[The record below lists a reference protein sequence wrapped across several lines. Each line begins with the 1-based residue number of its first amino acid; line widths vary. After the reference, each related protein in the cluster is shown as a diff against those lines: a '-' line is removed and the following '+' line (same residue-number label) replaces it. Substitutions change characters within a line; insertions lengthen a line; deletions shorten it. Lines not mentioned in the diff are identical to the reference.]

1 MDLAD
6 SIITFVNEKLLTFKS
21 TLNTAIVG
29 KIVSFD
35 AATVTAE
42 IQLGVSY
49 KMADGTFEQ
58 VTNLLEV
65 PIMVLQAGGFS
76 MTFPVKAGDECLVI
90 FQQRDIS
97 TWIES
102 GGPIQSVSNRQLD
115 MSDAV
120 AIVGI
125 QSRVNRVQAYDP
137 ANFQIR
143 TENVSL
149 TITPDGMLTVDTR
162 DSVSITADSGVEIT
176 GDVSI
181 TGDALING
189 ALNTTGKIITAAT
202 VDDGNGCLSTHIHQ
216 VSDAGDVTFP
226 PDASAPCA

>member
-35 AATVTAE
+35 AATITAE

-125 QSRVNRVQAYDP
+125 QSRDNRVQAYDTES
-137 ANFQIR
+137 FVIR
-143 TENVSL
+143 SENATVF
-149 TITPDGMLTVDTR
+149 ITPDGEISI
-162 DSVSITADSGVEIT
+162 DSRNELNIVADSGVNITGNVDIDGEIT
-176 GDVSI
+176 VS
-181 TGDALING
+181 GNM
-189 ALNTTGKIITAAT
+189 NTDGKLTVAT
-202 VDDGNGCLSTHIHQ
+202 TIDDGNGCLSTHIHQ
-216 VSDAGDVTFP
+216 VSDTGDVTFP
-226 PDASAPCA
+226 PDASAPCT